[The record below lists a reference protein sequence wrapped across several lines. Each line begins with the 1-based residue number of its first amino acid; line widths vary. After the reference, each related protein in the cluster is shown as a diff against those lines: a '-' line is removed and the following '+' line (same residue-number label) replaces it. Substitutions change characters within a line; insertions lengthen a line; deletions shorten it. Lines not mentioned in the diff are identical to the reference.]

1 MVRSPPAKAG
11 DVRDLVRSLG
21 QEDPLD
27 KGIANHSNILAWRIP
42 IDGEAWW
49 ATVCGIAKNW
59 A

>member
-1 MVRSPPAKAG
+1 MVRSPRAKAG

-27 KGIANHSNILAWRIP
+27 KGMANHSNIPAWRIP